1 MRALWR
7 GLLELLLPTRC
18 VICQHLGA
26 KAVCAECL
34 AELEAVGDQ
43 HCLRCGRRRETLF
56 ASPDCGECFGDS
68 LGVQRARSH
77 LVYNAAGRALLAE
90 FKFHKRIGA
99 GLPLIEGLT
108 AWLGGGLAA
117 IFDDPALS
125 CDVVVPVPLHAARIR
140 ARRFN
145 QAELVARSVA
155 RTLSIACQPRA
166 LARIRETPSQVG
178 LSANQRQE
186 NVRGA
191 FAVPASQRRYIAGKG
206 VLLIDDLMTTGA
218 TLAACA
224 RALRKGGSGAVYGLT
239 LFSTHYS
246 AEDSAGPAPVVSAP

>member
-1 MRALWR
+1 MHALWR

-18 VICQHLGA
+18 VMCQHLG
-26 KAVCAECL
+26 KKTVCDACL
-34 AELEAVGDQ
+34 AGLDAVGER

-68 LGVQRARSH
+68 IGVKRARSAYI
-77 LVYNAAGRALLAE
+77 YNATGRALLAE

-99 GLPLIEGLT
+99 GLALIEGLT
-108 AWLGGGLAA
+108 AWVGGGLPTV
-117 IFDDPALS
+117 FDDPELS
-125 CDVVVPVPLHAARIR
+125 CGLVVPVPLHAARIR

-145 QAELVARSVA
+145 QAELAARSVA
-155 RTLSIACQPRA
+155 RRLSIQCAPQA

-178 LSANQRQE
+178 LSANQRRE

-191 FAVPASQRRYIAGKG
+191 FAVPEAQRKLIAGRS

-239 LFSTHYS
+239 LFSTYYG
-246 AEDSAGPAPVVSAP
+246 ADDAAGPGIISP